1 MQIDIKMTWYLN
13 GGILGLYCLRKGFY
27 ITLLDAFYIPCYIPY
42 FRYSNCKEISGNQWK
57 ELIFYL
63 DNESIPEFKELS

>member
-13 GGILGLYCLRKGFY
+13 GGILGLYYLHKGFY
-27 ITLLDAFYIPCYIPY
+27 TTLLDAFYIPYS
-42 FRYSNCKEISGNQWK
+42 RYSNCKEISGNQWK
-57 ELIFYL
+57 ELLFYL